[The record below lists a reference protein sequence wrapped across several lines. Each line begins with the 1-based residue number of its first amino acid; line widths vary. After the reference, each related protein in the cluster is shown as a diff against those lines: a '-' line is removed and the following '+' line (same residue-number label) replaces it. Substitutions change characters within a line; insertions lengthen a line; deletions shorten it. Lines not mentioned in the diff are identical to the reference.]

1 MMIDKEILL
10 VDDHPLFRKGI
21 RESISAWPGFNIA
34 AEADN
39 GESAIMLANIHHPDL
54 VILDL
59 ALPDMSGL
67 DVLTKLRSASPGI
80 ICIMMT
86 LYNDTALVEKA
97 VELGA
102 NGYLLKTDSIDVLRD
117 CLDDLSRDSI
127 FISPTIVTGR
137 ATRPILPV
145 DAADKL
151 SALSR
156 REMGI
161 LRNIA
166 RNQTSKEIA
175 AELGLSI
182 RTIQNHR
189 QRMARKLGLS
199 GANGLLQFAIENKR
213 HF

>member
-1 MMIDKEILL
+1 MEKKILL
-10 VDDHPLFRKGI
+10 LDDHPLFRKGI
-21 RESISAWPGFNIA
+21 RESISAQPGFVIV

-39 GESAIMLANIHHPDL
+39 GESAIMLANIHHPDV

-67 DVLTKLRSASPGI
+67 DVLTALRANAPGI

-86 LYNDTALVEKA
+86 LYNDTSLVEKA

-102 NGYLLKTDSIDVLRD
+102 NGYLLKTDSVDVLIA
-117 CLDDLSRDSI
+117 CLDGLSATSL
-127 FISPTIVTGR
+127 FISPTIAAGR
-137 ATRPILPV
+137 ATRPILPLAGAV
-145 DAADKL
+145 DL
-151 SALSR
+151 SILSK

-161 LRNIA
+161 LRRIA
-166 RNQTSKEIA
+166 LNQTSKEIA
-175 AELGLSI
+175 AELELSI

-199 GANGLLQFAIENKR
+199 GANGLLQFAIENKQR
-213 HF
+213 F